1 MTDVPSITSSPFS
14 PRIGRL
20 RPKHLREFV
29 FFFLLSSPPVHSI
42 HSFSPSSLS
51 HSFSLSPTRGF
62 FLCSLLS
69 YPVLISSLPFLDESR
84 RNDYLPRPDRP
95 FSVARSQ
102 NDCAIFLFPFHP
114 LSLSLFFAFEG
125 FRRIENEGR
134 KLEDNSYIFRDD
146 RKNGEGRGARGFGST
161 RSTPVYIA

>member
-1 MTDVPSITSSPFS
+1 MNSFSSFFFPPLPSIPSIPF
-14 PRIGRL
+14 L
-20 RPKHLREFV
+20 H
-29 FFFLLSSPPVHSI
+29 LLS
-42 HSFSPSSLS
+42 LTL
-51 HSFSLSPTRGF
+51 SLSPTRGF

-114 LSLSLFFAFEG
+114 LSLSLFAFEG